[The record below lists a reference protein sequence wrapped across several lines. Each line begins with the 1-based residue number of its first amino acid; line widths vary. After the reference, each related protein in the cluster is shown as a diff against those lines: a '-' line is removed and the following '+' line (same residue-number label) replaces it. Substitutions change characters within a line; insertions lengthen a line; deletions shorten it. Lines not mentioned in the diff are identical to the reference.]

1 MRDGGGGSIFVQAQY
16 CLGLTGEIKTFLTLS
31 CQNRPVFT
39 KGCFQLDLHTTST
52 VHCTQ
57 TSDIEICCDCEYERL
72 WVDPAQSTGCSAREE
87 PREGGVLWSHDKIL
101 SLLFIYSSSGS
112 HCSQGPI
119 TLWITVDLSPCG
131 HMVCSS
137 HRAEY
142 IWKILTS
149 CTVAFSRPVA
159 VSWTSCSHESE
170 SRSWHSCSASSN
182 AWKISLLNCEL
193 WEKEDKLRGKKCKM
207 NGLKYKQEIIK
218 VSLWMHKSFCVF
230 RNINHRDGI
239 FCSQN

>member
-1 MRDGGGGSIFVQAQY
+1 MRDGGGDSIFVQAQY
-16 CLGLTGEIKTFLTLS
+16 CLGLTWEIKTFLTLS

-52 VHCTQ
+52 VLSHQ
-57 TSDIEICCDCEYERL
+57 ILRFVVI
-72 WVDPAQSTGCSAREE
+72 VNANAMGGPSTGHRLQPREE

-142 IWKILTS
+142 IWKNTHIMY
-149 CTVAFSRPVA
+149 C
-159 VSWTSCSHESE
+159 
-170 SRSWHSCSASSN
+170 
-182 AWKISLLNCEL
+182 
-193 WEKEDKLRGKKCKM
+193 
-207 NGLKYKQEIIK
+207 
-218 VSLWMHKSFCVF
+218 
-230 RNINHRDGI
+230 GI
-239 FCSQN
+239 FPSRRSELNFLLSRVRVEVLALLLSVE